1 MKRKGN
7 GWFSCTLRKRPG
19 GQKAGKPKGREAGP
33 IFAAEGRIG
42 PGSRP
47 FAYHFP
53 PASGQKSC
61 WLFRSGFEE
70 GFVEGF
76 GEASSSSE
84 KGA

>member
-19 GQKAGKPKGREAGP
+19 SRPD
-33 IFAAEGRIG
+33 FAAEGRIG

-70 GFVEGF
+70 GFGEGF